1 MDQLLIKRKNRIRIN
16 ICQDLG
22 RNVKVTYLV
31 RLEIGAQRWVQDAV
45 DYNKN
50 LM

>member
-22 RNVKVTYLV
+22 KNVKVTYLV
-31 RLEIGAQRWVQDAV
+31 RLEIGAQRWHRMLLIIT
-45 DYNKN
+45 KI
-50 LM
+50 